1 MAQWQTCSNNL
12 VWTLIR
18 SQCWKVYTWLNSC
31 SSHDEKSLSSEFFPI
46 HFVQPSLTNQPMN
59 TSVVLV
65 PFSDLDSVW
74 LSCCPCTTQ
83 IQVLDSLAL
92 LWELIRKE
100 DLWTR
105 ATTPTVITP
114 CRSYSAVF
122 PCYPPSLNTSC
133 RGCQGANR
141 VSEHCQDHV
150 GLFCFSDWLKKRK
163 KHYHSFGIRRG

>member
-31 SSHDEKSLSSEFFPI
+31 SVHDEKSFSSKFPNSFCSAI
-46 HFVQPSLTNQPMN
+46 TNKPA
-59 TSVVLV
+59 
-65 PFSDLDSVW
+65 
-74 LSCCPCTTQ
+74 CEH
-83 IQVLDSLAL
+83 L
-92 LWELIRKE
+92 LCGSGSFLR
-100 DLWTR
+100 LGLCL
-105 ATTPTVITP
+105 TTPTVITP

-122 PCYPPSLNTSC
+122 PCYLPSLNTSC

-150 GLFCFSDWLKKRK
+150 GLFCFSDWLKKK
-163 KHYHSFGIRRG
+163 KEALSQLWYPQRLEAGLSLWITSVSAGLWCGLTASDNS